1 MSPEKRKYE
10 LRKRAD
16 SMAETRDRITAAAI
30 ELHTTLG
37 PSRTTISAVAE
48 RAGVQRHTVYR
59 HFPTDADLFAAC
71 AGHFYAADP
80 LPDPA
85 AGLDELYAYCE
96 RTGDAWEI
104 ILRDAHLV
112 EAVSD
117 AMIPFRELLAEAAR
131 ALAGDGGPVALA
143 AARHAVDF
151 QTWRSLRGIPRADA
165 VALMTAMLAA
175 AAPAALARPAR

>member
-10 LRKRAD
+10 LRKRAE
-16 SMAETRDRITAAAI
+16 SMHETRERITAAAM
-30 ELHTTLG
+30 ELHTSLG

-71 AGHFYAADP
+71 AGHFYAAVP
-80 LPDPA
+80 FPDPA
-85 AGLDELYAYCE
+85 EGLAALYAYYE
-96 RTGDAWEI
+96 RTGDAWEV

-112 EAVSD
+112 EAVGE
-117 AMIPFRELLAEAAR
+117 AIPPFLDYLEETAL

-143 AARHAVDF
+143 AARHAVELR
-151 QTWRSLRGIPRADA
+151 TWRSLSGIDRASA

-175 AAPAALARPAR
+175 ARAAPPRPAP

>member
-10 LRKRAD
+10 LRKRAE
-16 SMAETRDRITAAAI
+16 SMHETRKRITSAAMD
-30 ELHTTLG
+30 LHTTLG

-71 AGHFYAADP
+71 AGHFYAAVP
-80 LPDPA
+80 FPDPTD
-85 AGLDELYAYCE
+85 GLDALYAYYE
-96 RTGDAWEI
+96 RTGDAWDV

-112 EAVSD
+112 EAVREALPPFLDHLD
-117 AMIPFRELLAEAAR
+117 ATAR
-131 ALAGDGGPVALA
+131 MLAGDGGPVALA
-143 AARHAVDF
+143 AARHAVDLR
-151 QTWRSLRGIPRADA
+151 TWRSLSGIGRADA

-175 AAPAALARPAR
+175 ARAAPARPAP